1 MTNLAKIGLFF
12 LVIGVSS
19 VGYIL
24 MTVDNIAG
32 GDGYVITV
40 FMEDASGLIEDS
52 GVEMA
57 GVDVGQIRSIELQDG
72 RARLTLEIRKDVEI
86 YPDATLRKRPS
97 SVLGN
102 SVLSI
107 DPGERTG
114 APVEEGFTV
123 RTVESGPDLSAALGS
138 VEDVGS
144 EAALL
149 IRELRTQLATD
160 ATYENFDAIVENLR
174 ATSETTRV
182 LLEQN
187 LRLLTGT
194 LESIDDVVAQVNTRS
209 NDELERISRI
219 LASTAVVAERLETIF
234 VENDE
239 RIARSLEDVQA
250 SLASLDRTLQT
261 VESSALDVKAATD
274 HVSRGEGTLGKVV
287 YDDELY
293 DRVNNIADGAEQ
305 IVNRLAG
312 LGLQVG
318 YEGAYLTQAG
328 TARNDFHLRLLPRS
342 GTETPARPRKYYELG
357 VIDTP
362 DGVTETVTTEVNT
375 TESGSDPEY
384 TETTETTTDGV
395 RITAL
400 LARRWGPV
408 TLRGGLIESSG
419 GFGVDIAPL
428 DQLEVSAEMFE
439 FGDEAPNLRAYGTVY
454 PFFDPE
460 ADNPLRW
467 LFVSGGVEEAL
478 GAQRD
483 YFVGGGLRFTDQDLQ
498 GLVGLAPLATGQ

>member
-32 GDGYVITV
+32 RNGYVITV

-57 GVDVGQIRSIELQDG
+57 GVDVGQIRSIELQEG
-72 RARLTLEIRKDVEI
+72 RARLTLEIREDVEI

-114 APVEEGFTV
+114 APVREGFTV

-160 ATYENFDAIVENLR
+160 GTYEDFDAIMDNLR

-194 LESIDDVVAQVNTRS
+194 LESIDDVVGQVNTRS
-209 NDELERISRI
+209 DDELERISRI

-261 VESSALDVKAATD
+261 VESSALDVKSAT
-274 HVSRGEGTLGKVV
+274 
-287 YDDELY
+287 
-293 DRVNNIADGAEQ
+293 
-305 IVNRLAG
+305 
-312 LGLQVG
+312 
-318 YEGAYLTQAG
+318 
-328 TARNDFHLRLLPRS
+328 
-342 GTETPARPRKYYELG
+342 
-357 VIDTP
+357 
-362 DGVTETVTTEVNT
+362 
-375 TESGSDPEY
+375 
-384 TETTETTTDGV
+384 
-395 RITAL
+395 
-400 LARRWGPV
+400 
-408 TLRGGLIESSG
+408 
-419 GFGVDIAPL
+419 
-428 DQLEVSAEMFE
+428 
-439 FGDEAPNLRAYGTVY
+439 
-454 PFFDPE
+454 
-460 ADNPLRW
+460 
-467 LFVSGGVEEAL
+467 
-478 GAQRD
+478 
-483 YFVGGGLRFTDQDLQ
+483 
-498 GLVGLAPLATGQ
+498 